1 LKISPIWHYKKF
13 YAKLRYIKISLESVK
28 LNLEGS
34 GMSADMPIGLTVAE
48 KLFGLILI
56 IVGAIIAY
64 SSINPPAGDIS
75 HFAGIF
81 TTAGVVIAVIGI
93 FLLITK
99 AE

>member
-1 LKISPIWHYKKF
+1 
-13 YAKLRYIKISLESVK
+13 
-28 LNLEGS
+28 
-34 GMSADMPIGLTVAE
+34 MPIGLTVVE
-48 KLFGLILI
+48 KVFGLILI

-81 TTAGVVIAVIGI
+81 TVAGVVVVIVGV

>member
-1 LKISPIWHYKKF
+1 VQ
-13 YAKLRYIKISLESVK
+13 KLVLFALNDHYIKISLETVK

-34 GMSADMPIGLTVAE
+34 GMSEHMPIGLIVAE

-56 IVGAIIAY
+56 IIGAIVTY

-75 HFAGIF
+75 HFSGIF
-81 TTAGVVIAVIGI
+81 VVAGVVIAIVGI
-93 FLLITK
+93 FLFIAK

>member
-1 LKISPIWHYKKF
+1 
-13 YAKLRYIKISLESVK
+13 
-28 LNLEGS
+28 
-34 GMSADMPIGLTVAE
+34 MPIGLTVVE
-48 KLFGLILI
+48 KIFGLILI

-81 TTAGVVIAVIGI
+81 TGVGVVIVVIGI

-99 AE
+99 SE

>member
-1 LKISPIWHYKKF
+1 MFLMLSMG
-13 YAKLRYIKISLESVK
+13 YIKISLESVK

-34 GMSADMPIGLTVAE
+34 ALSADMPIGLTVVE
-48 KLFGLILI
+48 KVFGLILI
-56 IVGAIIAY
+56 IIGAIIAY

-81 TTAGVVIAVIGI
+81 TVTGVLVAIVGV
-93 FLLITK
+93 FLLVTK